1 MLIDVWEV
9 YKRDSQECC
18 MFLTKEL
25 AENQTV
31 FDETDLISQSTVNVT
46 DDQYHELKRGKAVWQ
61 HITPLFTGQS
71 RAMLCYIHKFG
82 D

>member
-1 MLIDVWEV
+1 
-9 YKRDSQECC
+9 

-46 DDQYHELKRGKAVWQ
+46 DDQYHELKRGKAVW
-61 HITPLFTGQS
+61 
-71 RAMLCYIHKFG
+71 
-82 D
+82 